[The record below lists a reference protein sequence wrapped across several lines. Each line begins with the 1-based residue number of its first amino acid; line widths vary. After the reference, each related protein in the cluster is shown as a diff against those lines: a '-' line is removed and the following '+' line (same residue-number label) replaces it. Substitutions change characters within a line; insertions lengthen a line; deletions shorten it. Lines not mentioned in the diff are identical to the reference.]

1 MVDSLT
7 PLLISRS
14 ISRVATT
21 VLYAHPHVSEGKLDR
36 FINTIQKPSMYLA
49 LDNKVSLVHH
59 LTVRPTPIRHDN
71 GPDPTNNGKK
81 GFVDTSL
88 PRLARL
94 FPILKSFVLRDCLIY
109 TQQDAITVFSS
120 LPLMTPQKA
129 RLEIRMWPLTDDQVG
144 RELALATKFGTR
156 GFVRRETSPYSSYGL
171 EGRWRDALYGDR
183 DLELPADWLDP
194 DERNRANNEE
204 RARRQ
209 AAIPAVQVAAP
220 HDVVDPQNP
229 LGPRLQIP
237 VAGMDPLGRAI
248 ELCRDV
254 FRTDFARTSVP
265 YDMSIRGELVRMGP
279 FRPQMTR
286 QHASIVLQR
295 LGHHLP
301 ANAPECNDQDIV
313 KRANLWAN
321 SSRVRVIQEAQT
333 NRQSTSSSTAHAVGP
348 ESHPSAQVHSAK
360 LAVLAAVHPSAD
372 LQTPPRLHRKS
383 REIASMVAA
392 FNRRSDESNASPYAG
407 GSRDA
412 PIGVD
417 DSEYDDEEAEYALFQ
432 EGLRQSRLQLQAFPQ
447 RETASSSITRGGPAS
462 GSTTNGASVESEVV
476 TSCQGDK
483 STEAPPLNATQDLDQ
498 AVPTT
503 TQTGDTVAGA
513 ENVSTGTPSPPPP
526 SISENVRSGL
536 SAYRSIRRSII
547 NAAEDDMDSDHTSS
561 TRFDASAADGW
572 SMWHEQQ
579 MLGIT
584 PELWSGVASSSGPPL
599 NNELPQTSTD
609 PHHANNATGPDHALI
624 SILPLIQE
632 LMVTE
637 ARRHPARLASA
648 IRKQMLH
655 LIENTWSPTLQAFS
669 LVTLD
674 PLASIIAQAPQL
686 DLWVN
691 IPVPHIRVQLPRSI
705 NSLAIFKGTAENARD
720 RSRLYARSI
729 RPVVEDNRDANAHT
743 TSLRDQYPQTQV
755 VEPIVG
761 GDGSGGGLVHP
772 NTRLFEVEV
781 NTIREMIHDMWNQ
794 AGAELPP
801 QVCRILTGTQDW
813 SEVGLRKSFPFLTS
827 PHADHQV
834 QTANFVRKM

>member
-1 MVDSLT
+1 MAESLT

-21 VLYAHPHVSEGKLDR
+21 VLYAHPHISEGKLDR
-36 FINTIQKPSMYLA
+36 FINTIQKPSPYLA
-49 LDNKVSLVHH
+49 LVSKVSLVHH
-59 LTVRPTPIRHDN
+59 LTVRPTPIRQNN
-71 GPDPTNNGKK
+71 GPDATYNGEG
-81 GFVDTSL
+81 GFVDASL
-88 PRLARL
+88 PKLARL
-94 FPILKSFVLRDCLIY
+94 FPILKSFVLRDCLIL

-120 LPLMTPQKA
+120 LPLMKPQKA
-129 RLEIRMWPLTDDQVG
+129 RLEIRMWRLTDDQVG
-144 RELALATKFGTR
+144 RELALATKFDTR

-183 DLELPADWLDP
+183 DMDLPADWLDP

-209 AAIPAVQVAAP
+209 AAVPAVQVAAP
-220 HDVVDPQNP
+220 HDFVDPENP

-237 VAGMDPLGRAI
+237 VTGMDPLGRAI

-265 YDMSIRGELVRMGP
+265 YDMNIRRELVRMGP

-286 QHASIVLQR
+286 QHATIVLQR

-313 KRANLWAN
+313 KRANFWAN
-321 SSRVRVIQEAQT
+321 SSRVRAIQQAQT
-333 NRQSTSSSTAHAVGP
+333 NRQSTSSSTTQPAGT
-348 ESHPSAQVHSAK
+348 ETHPSAQVDSAK

-372 LQTPPRLHRKS
+372 SQTPPGLHRIS
-383 REIASMVAA
+383 REIAARIA
-392 FNRRSDESNASPYAG
+392 EYYHRSSQVYSPYTG
-407 GSRDA
+407 VGSRDA
-412 PIGVD
+412 PIRIED
-417 DSEYDDEEAEYALFQ
+417 NEYDDEEAEYALFQ
-432 EGLRQSRLQLQAFPQ
+432 EGLRQSRLHLQAFSQ
-447 RETASSSITRGGPAS
+447 LKTASSSTTQGGSGS
-462 GSTTNGASVESEVV
+462 GSTSNGAPAESQVA
-476 TSCQGDK
+476 TTCQGDK
-483 STEAPPLNATQDLDQ
+483 PTEATPLNATQDVDQ

-503 TQTGDTVAGA
+503 IQTGDTVADA
-513 ENVSTGTPSPPPP
+513 ENNSIGTPSPPPHP
-526 SISENVRSGL
+526 SLNSENVRSGL
-536 SAYRSIRRSII
+536 STYRSIRRSII
-547 NAAEDDMDSDHTSS
+547 NATEDDMDSDHTSS

-572 SMWHEQQ
+572 SLWHEQQ
-579 MLGIT
+579 ASGIA
-584 PELWSGVASSSGPPL
+584 PPLWAGVGSTSGPPL
-599 NNELPQTSTD
+599 NAGLPQTSTAD
-609 PHHANNATGPDHALI
+609 YHAENATGPSTDI
-624 SILPLIQE
+624 RPLIQE
-632 LMVTE
+632 LVITD

-674 PLASIIAQAPQL
+674 PLASIIAQSPQL
-686 DLWVN
+686 DFWVN
-691 IPVPHIRVQLPRSI
+691 IPVPHIRVRLPRSI

-729 RPVVEDNRDANAHT
+729 RPVIQALPDANAHT
-743 TSLRDQYPQTQV
+743 TFLRDQYPQSEV
-755 VEPIVG
+755 VDPIVG

-781 NTIREMIHDMWNQ
+781 NTIREMMDDMWNQ

-813 SEVGLRKSFPFLTS
+813 SEVGLRKSFHSHFTS
-827 PHADHQV
+827 C
-834 QTANFVRKM
+834 

>member
-1 MVDSLT
+1 MVDCLT

-49 LDNKVSLVHH
+49 LDSKVSLVHH
-59 LTVRPTPIRHDN
+59 LTVRPTLIRHDN

-120 LPLMTPQKA
+120 LPLMKPQKA

-194 DERNRANNEE
+194 DERNRAQNEE

-265 YDMSIRGELVRMGP
+265 YDMTIRRELVRMGP

-286 QHASIVLQR
+286 QHATIVLQR

-301 ANAPECNDQDIV
+301 ANAPECNDQDII

-321 SSRVRVIQEAQT
+321 ASRVRAIQEAQT
-333 NRQSTSSSTAHAVGP
+333 NRQPAGSSAAHTTGAGTQ
-348 ESHPSAQVHSAK
+348 PSAQVQSAK
-360 LAVLAAVHPSAD
+360 LAVLAAVHPSVD
-372 LQTPPRLHRKS
+372 LQTPPDLHRNS
-383 REIASMVAA
+383 WEIASRIAE
-392 FNRRSDESNASPYAG
+392 FNHLHSRSNASPYVG
-407 GSRDA
+407 GSRDT

-417 DSEYDDEEAEYALFQ
+417 DSEYDDEEAEYALIQ
-432 EGLRQSRLQLQAFPQ
+432 EGLRQSRIHLQAFSRQ
-447 RETASSSITRGGPAS
+447 EAASSSTARGVSAS
-462 GSTTNGASVESEVV
+462 GSTTNGASVESQVV
-476 TSCQGDK
+476 TTCEGDK
-483 STEAPPLNATQDLDQ
+483 GTEAPPLNATQDLDQ

-513 ENVSTGTPSPPPP
+513 ENVSTGSPSPPPP
-526 SISENVRSGL
+526 SISENIRRGL
-536 SAYRSIRRSII
+536 STYRSIRRSFI
-547 NAAEDDMDSDHTSS
+547 NAAEDDMDSEHTSS
-561 TRFDASAADGW
+561 TRFDAAAADGW

-579 MLGIT
+579 ALGIP
-584 PELWSGVASSSGPPL
+584 PELWSGVGSTWGQPL
-599 NNELPQTSTD
+599 NAELPQASTAVY
-609 PHHANNATGPDHALI
+609 HAENATGPSTD
-624 SILPLIQE
+624 ILPLIQE
-632 LMVTE
+632 LVVTE
-637 ARRHPARLASA
+637 SRRHPARLASA

-686 DLWVN
+686 DFWVN

-729 RPVVEDNRDANAHT
+729 RPVVEDYRDANAHT

-761 GDGSGGGLVHP
+761 GDGSGGGLVHS

-781 NTIREMIHDMWNQ
+781 NTIREMMDDMWNQ

-813 SEVGLRKSFPFLTS
+813 SEVGLRK
-827 PHADHQV
+827 
-834 QTANFVRKM
+834 